1 MKQTHIPEHNFMI
14 DWDADN
20 RKEIEKAKLKYQQ
33 ARRVQREIVFTESL
47 KPVPCFNPSHESYL
61 VRRKA
66 ITNTQFY
73 LRAYDETG
81 DQLVVWDSKDPSEVQ
96 DAFKL
101 YQKCMDRGWRAYAK
115 GNNGKTTRRIFSFD
129 SELEEI
135 YFDEKKTIKEKL
147 SEFVKTFREVNL
159 TPATRPGRS

>member
-1 MKQTHIPEHNFMI
+1 MKQTHIPKHNFCI
-14 DWDADN
+14 DWDANN

-33 ARRVQREIVFTESL
+33 ARRDLREIVFTESE
-47 KPVPCFNPSHESYL
+47 KVVPCFNPSHESYL

-66 ITNTQFY
+66 IADTQFY

-81 DQLVVWDSKDPSEVQ
+81 DQLVVWDSKDPCEVQ

-101 YQKCMDRGWRAYAK
+101 YQKCIEKGWRAYAK
-115 GNNGKTTRRIFSFD
+115 GDGGKLTKRIFSFD
-129 SELEEI
+129 SEAEEI

-159 TPATRPGRS
+159 TPATRPGRR